1 MASPLGLTH
10 NTLKTS
16 PGRGA
21 NYKVFDGGTV
31 LGNFK
36 AGKKVKSLFNHSV
49 FSPYPAQ
56 GGVDK
61 NGNVLNIKKQKDIHN
76 DDIYDTSIESIIKYT
91 RQAGNHAMRL
101 DYADF
106 AYLKNL
112 GVYPN
117 NRLIVARRFPG
128 AVGNDLHAVATSP
141 MATMVSWIPESQE
154 NFFNISYNEVWV
166 EADASYTDVLNDMG
180 KDLQMSSD
188 QKGAG
193 SLGDIVASGFNL
205 LPFPGFSEPLQRVI
219 MSKLGLLNNP
229 YSLPLGNPN
238 LIREAK
244 RRKTVAKDQAES
256 GLAATIEVTM
266 VVEYEQKFINGVD
279 PSLVYLDIIQNALTF
294 GTSDAAFQMGG
305 AFAKGTNKLIQNLVS
320 GNFSAIFNALKK
332 IVLSIFQAVK
342 EFAEKII
349 DALVSP
355 PGDGKLTQE
364 LLINPVKQA
373 FTFTKKSFSA
383 IIGKYKIRLMGITN
397 ALTGSPSTPWH
408 ITIGNPKKP
417 VFSSGDMLLKTVD
430 LELGKVLAFND
441 LPSTIKITLKFENA
455 RPLGAQ
461 EIFNR
466 LNTGRGRSYI
476 RISMQKDYSS
486 ATENSS
492 NENEE
497 IKDIKEVNTNDSK
510 AEDIITTKS
519 FDDYPY
525 GGESKGPTPSS
536 DHIYAVT
543 DGEGAT
549 SQDWLVY
556 KNPSSSENGSQA
568 APNQGPINVGEANRT
583 DQGQLQNPSANN
595 RSTNQPSVSS
605 GVPNATPPVSIPPAT
620 APPIPSSATLGKTPL
635 TDDGIKNASN
645 EELGARLQNNLKDQ
659 KNLVNI
665 YQSAAIGGPNQ
676 GETSAQYQ
684 ERLSSYESQMRTL
697 DKESKSIKK
706 ETKSRQG

>member
-10 NTLKTS
+10 NTSKTS

-21 NYKVFDGGTV
+21 NYQIIDGGSV
-31 LGNFK
+31 LGKFK

-49 FSPYPAQ
+49 FSPYPSQ
-56 GGVDK
+56 DGVDK

-76 DDIYDTSIESIIKYT
+76 DDIYDTSIESIVNYT

-101 DYADF
+101 DFADF

-128 AVGNDLHAVATSP
+128 PVGNDLHAVSTSP

-154 NFFNISYNEVWV
+154 NFFNIQYNEVWV
-166 EADASYTDVLNDMG
+166 EADADYTSVLNDMG
-180 KDLQMSSD
+180 KDLQLSSD
-188 QKGAG
+188 QKGMAN
-193 SLGDIVASGFNL
+193 LGDFAAAGLNL

-219 MSKLGLLNNP
+219 MEKLGLLNNP
-229 YSLPLGNPN
+229 YQLPLGNPN

-244 RRKTVAKDQAES
+244 RRKTVSKGEAES
-256 GLAATIEVTM
+256 GLAATIEVKM
-266 VVEYEQKFINGVD
+266 VIEYEQKFINGVD

-294 GTSDAAFQMGG
+294 GTSDAAFQMGS
-305 AFAKGTNKLIQNLVS
+305 AFARGTNKLIQNLVS

-349 DALVSP
+349 NALVSP
-355 PGDGKLTQE
+355 PGNGE
-364 LLINPVKQA
+364 LKASDFTEPLNKA

-383 IIGKYKIRLMGITN
+383 IIGKYKVRLMGITN

-441 LPSTIKITLKFENA
+441 LPSTIKISCTFENA

-466 LNTGRGRSYI
+466 LNTGKGRSYI

-486 ATENSS
+486 STENSQ

-497 IKDIKEVNTNDSK
+497 IKDIKEVNPNDSK
-510 AEDIITTKS
+510 GQDIISTKS

-525 GGESKGPTPSS
+525 GGEGKGPTPSS
-536 DHIYAVT
+536 DHIYAIT
-543 DGEGAT
+543 DGQGAT
-549 SQDWLVY
+549 KEEWLIY
-556 KNPSSSENGSQA
+556 SNPNAQNATSQA
-568 APNQGPINVGEANRT
+568 APNQGPVNVGEATRN

-595 RSTNQPSVSS
+595 IPNNQPSVNS
-605 GVPNATPPVSIPPAT
+605 GTPNDSPPVSIPRAS
-620 APPIPSSATLGKTPL
+620 APPLPSNATLGLTPL
-635 TDDGIKNASN
+635 TEEGIKNASN
-645 EELGARLQNNLKDQ
+645 EELGARLQNNTKEQ
-659 KNLVNI
+659 RNLVNI
-665 YQSAAIGGPNQ
+665 YQSAQGGPSP
-676 GETSAQYQ
+676 GESSQDYQ
-684 ERLSSYESQMRTL
+684 ARLSSYETQMRNL
-697 DKESKSIKK
+697 DKESKNIKK
-706 ETKSRQG
+706 ERKSRQG

>member
-1 MASPLGLTH
+1 MASPLGLAH
-10 NTLKTS
+10 NTSKTS
-16 PGRGA
+16 PGRGP
-21 NYKVFDGGTV
+21 NYKIIDGGTV
-31 LGNFK
+31 DGKLK

-49 FSPYPAQ
+49 FSPHPTK

-61 NGNVLNIKKQKDIHN
+61 NGNVLEIKKQKDIHN
-76 DDIYDTSIESIIKYT
+76 DNIYDLSIDSIIKYT
-91 RQAGNHAMRL
+91 REAGNHAMRL

-128 AVGNDLHAVATSP
+128 PVGNDLHAVSSSP
-141 MATMVSWIPESQE
+141 MATLVSWIPESQD

-188 QKGAG
+188 QKGMANMGDFAAAG
-193 SLGDIVASGFNL
+193 LNL

-219 MSKLGLLNNP
+219 MEKLGLLNNP
-229 YSLPLGNPN
+229 YQLPLGNPN

-244 RRKTVAKDQAES
+244 RRKTVGKDQAES
-256 GLAATIEVTM
+256 GLATTVEVSM

-294 GTSDAAFQMGG
+294 GTSDAAFQMGS
-305 AFAKGTNKLIQNLVS
+305 AFARGTNKLIQNLVS

-332 IVLSIFQAVK
+332 IVLSIFEAVK
-342 EFAEKII
+342 EFAQKII
-349 DALVSP
+349 RALVSP
-355 PGDGKLTQE
+355 PGNGE
-364 LLINPVKQA
+364 LKESDFTEPLNKA

-383 IIGKYKIRLMGITN
+383 IIGKYKVRLMGITN

-417 VFSSGDMLLKTVD
+417 VFSSGDMLLKSVD

-441 LPSTIKITLKFENA
+441 LPSTIKISLKFENA

-466 LNTGRGRSYI
+466 LNTGKGRSYI
-476 RISMQKDYSS
+476 RISMQKDYKSPTEDS
-486 ATENSS
+486 A
-492 NENEE
+492 NENQE
-497 IKDIKEVNTNDSK
+497 IKNIQDVNTDDTK
-510 AEDIITTKS
+510 AKDIITTKS

-525 GGESKGPTPSS
+525 GGESKGGNNKESS
-536 DHIYAVT
+536 ADQVFATT

-549 SQDWLVY
+549 QEDWFKY
-556 KNPSSSENGSQA
+556 ANPNEQNGNQA
-568 APNQGPINVGEANRT
+568 APNQGPVNMGEATRNENN
-583 DQGQLQNPSANN
+583 QVQNPSANN
-595 RSTNQPSVSS
+595 TATNPPSASS
-605 GVPNATPPVSIPPAT
+605 GVPQATPPVSIPAAS
-620 APPIPSSATLGKTPL
+620 APPLPTTNLGKTPL
-635 TDDGIKNASN
+635 DSAAIKNAAP
-645 EELGARLQNNLKDQ
+645 EELNARLSENLKEQ
-659 KNLVNI
+659 KNVMALYQNALFPNI
-665 YQSAAIGGPNQ
+665 GESPQDFEARKDGLENQ
-676 GETSAQYQ
+676 LTK
-684 ERLSSYESQMRTL
+684 L
-697 DKESKSIKK
+697 DKESREIKK
-706 ETKSRQG
+706 EKKSRGI